1 MPEPIAI
8 TTTRQGVR
16 DACTHLRAGGA
27 RLGLVPTMGALHKG
41 HLALVE
47 EARRHADH
55 VVVSVFVNPTQFAP
69 HEDFD
74 RYPRQ
79 LATDAAMLAQ
89 AGASLIYAPDAT
101 SIYPPGDSTRVHV
114 GGVSAHFEGRFRPHF
129 FEGVASVVA
138 RLLIHVAPDVA
149 VFGEKDFQQLAVI
162 RRMTA
167 DLGLPVEI
175 AGVAT
180 VREADGLALSSRNAY
195 LDAAAAAGRPGPD
208 TRFRQHPP
216 AVCCLV
222 GGNPADRQLRAGL
235 TAVGPDRCK
244 LTHRHPDGYRRPL
257 GHGHSPSFRLCH
269 GPACDGMR
277 HAASR
282 ARRPIAES
290 TSRWPTFRCLRHRGG
305 ARDCPSQLCDLPR
318 HCQLRRQPEPDVAAV
333 SNPVGLL
340 SC

>member
-195 LDAAAAAGRPGPD
+195 LDAAQR
-208 TRFRQHPP
+208 T
-216 AVCCLV
+216 
-222 GGNPADRQLRAGL
+222 
-235 TAVGPDRCK
+235 TAVQ
-244 LTHRHPDGYRRPL
+244 LHRTML
-257 GHGHSPSFRLCH
+257 
-269 GPACDGMR
+269 AMR
-277 HAASR
+277 DA
-282 ARRPIAES
+282 IK
-290 TSRWPTFRCLRHRGG
+290 GG
-305 ARDCPSQLCDLPR
+305 A
-318 HCQLRRQPEPDVAAV
+318 DVAAAETQARDALA
-333 SNPVGLL
+333 SAGFGPVDYCTAARADTLEPLLAGPVPTPDFGNTRLLFAAWLGATRLIDNCGLD
-340 SC
+340 